1 MDFVL
6 DASIAAC
13 WALRD
18 EDHPK
23 ATVALEELR
32 DSSCFVPG
40 IWWFEIR
47 NILLTGE
54 RRNRITPDENAASL
68 RRISRLRIVEETDR
82 NDTEIFRLARKHR
95 LTFYDACYLELAFSM
110 NLSLATLDSDLLR
123 AAKAES
129 VALLG

>member
-13 WALRD
+13 WTLRD

-23 ATVALEELR
+23 ATVALKELR
-32 DSSCFVPG
+32 HSSCFVPG
-40 IWWFEIR
+40 VWWFEIR

-54 RRNRITPDENAASL
+54 RRKRITPEDSAASL
-68 RRISRLRIVEETDR
+68 RRMSKLRILQESDR
-82 NDTEIFRLARKHR
+82 NGAEILRLARKHR
-95 LTFYDACYLELAFSM
+95 LTFYDASYLELAFNM
-110 NLSLATLDSDLLR
+110 NLPLATLDSDLLR

-129 VALLG
+129 VTLLE